1 MSRMVLLSVSAL
13 LLSACTSSWD
23 PVDHDGDGISAL
35 DGDCWDALDGPQGSG
50 LAGADIFPG
59 AAETFYDG
67 IDQDCAFDD
76 DFDAD
81 ADGYVPDEHTGVTTL
96 GVTDSGGLPAGDCW
110 DDPAASPPLYTVVA
124 SGLTD
129 KVGNQLDWAQP
140 TAFETNP
147 DGIDTWYDG
156 VDQDCAGDDDFDQ
169 DGDGFATE
177 SYPDQSGTYGDD
189 CVDGNELDDENF
201 AGDAAVDVNPDAAE
215 RWYDGTDQDCDDNDC
230 DQDEDGWDGPTDDS
244 ATEYCYPEECED
256 SDPDIYPDDSIP
268 EVWYNGVD
276 ENCDGNDGDQDG
288 DGYWTGDYDA
298 QVLASGT
305 GEDPLTIP
313 EGWDGDCWDVPL
325 SVEAAPSAFTA
336 LNDFDQPD
344 ADEVNADAAEVWY
357 DGIDQDCAGNVSDF
371 DSDGDSY
378 DTMVY
383 PNDGDALYGIDCD
396 DVDGT
401 VFPGQFETFY
411 DGTDDN
417 CDGNDGDADG
427 DGYWSADYE
436 TLVNAAGGTPL
447 DVPEDCGDT
456 GALPCDGDCDDGNSD
471 VHPDR
476 LEDCRTTQD
485 DDCDG
490 DTNFDAEESPGVAGD
505 AISCTEYYQD
515 DDRDSFGDLSGASIC
530 YCDAY
535 DDYDV
540 LTNTDCDDSDD
551 DTYPGADEYC
561 DGHDDDCDGDT
572 DEDSSVDALTWYA
585 DTDGDSYGDPAV
597 TDIECYQPSGYELD
611 NTDCDDARALTNPG
625 ATEYCNEIHDDDCDG
640 TIDEPDAADAPTWYH
655 DADNDDYGDPLDSR
669 VQCEL
674 YQPTGYIADN
684 TDCDDTDSGD
694 YPGAPEIIANAD
706 DEDCDGGDTCYEDLD
721 LDGFGSSLTL
731 LSADVDCADSGESYT
746 SNDCDDS
753 AATTYPAADE
763 YCDGHDDDCDGEVDE
778 DGSVDV
784 LTWYADSDGD
794 LYGNLAVPDTD
805 CYQPTGYVADATD
818 CDDTDSGDYPGATEI
833 VGNQDDEDCD
843 GGEICYDDDDNDGYL
858 DTTGDTLTSAD
869 ADCVDTYEGTNSDP
883 TTDCDDTDSG
893 DYPGATEVV
902 GNEDDEDCNGGEICY
917 HDDDNDGYLDS
928 SGDTV
933 VSSDTDC
940 TDSYEG
946 TNSDPT
952 TDCDDADSGDYPG
965 ATEIVGN
972 EDDEDCDGGE
982 ICYDDDDNDGY
993 LDTTG
998 DTRTSSDTDCTDN
1011 FEGSTSTLTTDCDDS
1026 DGGAYPG
1033 ATEYCDGHD
1042 NDCNGQVDED
1052 TSDDVLTWYA
1062 DSDSDSYGDVSSPD
1076 IDCYQPSGYVAD
1088 NTDCDDSDS
1097 GDYPGAPETVGNGD
1111 DEDCDGAEIC
1121 YDDDDNDGFLDSTG
1135 DTRTSSDS
1143 DCNDAYEGKTT
1154 DLTTDCD
1161 DADAGDYP
1169 GATETVGN
1177 GDDEDCDGGE
1187 ICYDDDDND
1196 GFLDSS
1202 GDTRVSSDTD
1212 CSDAYEG
1219 TDTDLTTDCD
1229 DDVASVYP
1237 GATEVV
1243 ADGIDQD
1250 CANGDTCYEDNDL
1263 DGYGSTGLQ
1272 VSVDLDCSDSGEAS
1286 VSTDCDDSNGAAYP
1300 GAAEVVADGVDQ
1312 SCSGGDTC
1320 YSDGDLDGYGST
1332 STTTSTDLDCSDSGE
1347 ATVNTDCDDAVA
1359 AVNPGE
1365 SEIVADGI
1373 DQNCS
1378 GGDTCY
1384 EDNDLDG
1391 FGSTGT
1397 QASVDTDCTDP
1408 GEATTTTDCD
1418 DADGDQYPGADELC
1432 NGEDDDCDGTTDEDS
1447 AVDVTTWY
1455 LDYDGDLYGDSAFSD
1470 IGCEQPTGYVL
1481 ADTETDCDD
1490 ADSTSNPGETEIVG
1504 NEVDNDCDGGEICY
1518 KDLDGD
1524 GYGTTS
1530 TKTSSDS
1537 DCGDSQESTVST
1549 DCDDTGS
1556 GADLINPAATEVC
1569 DDVDNDCDSLIDDAD
1584 GSLDTGTATTWWV
1597 DSDTD
1602 GYGVSSL
1609 TSLTCDAP
1617 SGYVDSAAGTDC
1629 DDGDIAINPDATE
1642 VCDSVD
1648 NDCDGDID
1656 DDDLSLDTG
1665 TATTWYADVDVD
1677 TYGDAGSTQLA
1688 CDQPSGYL
1696 TDSDDCLDSDAGVYP
1711 GALEICD
1718 DGLINDCDETGG
1730 GTSGNACPAVGAL
1743 VISEIMANPSI
1754 LSDTSGEWFELYNS
1768 SGSDIDLEG
1777 LLILDDGSDSHQIAS
1792 SVVVAAGDFVVL
1804 GKTTSA
1810 TRSPDY
1816 DYSSITL
1823 SQSGTDELVIKTWG
1837 TTGSDG
1843 TEIDR
1848 VDYDTGGSWSISAGE
1863 SLALLSTAMTA
1874 SDNDS
1879 VSNWAAA
1886 TCYYNIDNAG
1896 TGLDV
1901 DMGTPGGANNLAC
1914 PLIDQLDPSEV
1925 LLDTTETVTITGTDL
1940 VYSSADVVVV
1950 MGDWD
1955 TDIELTPSSTSST
1968 EVEFTASSSS
1978 VQGTDDIVVY
1988 NGINLAILED
1998 AINYVD
2004 LDIAYLWWPI
2014 PSTHAAYGIDYVPD
2028 SLGGLTLEAG
2038 ETTGQIYGR
2047 VEAVGIGHCT
2057 IEPAMLAAELGYGPA
2072 GSDPRYDAWTWSTAT
2087 FNSLP
2092 LDCTIWN
2099 SEYEGNFSSLVAGT
2113 YDFTFRF
2120 QYDGGPWLY
2129 GEFRGDYPY
2138 TDTEG
2143 PSGYAPGEV
2152 FDLSQIGT
2160 FTVNP

>member
-1 MSRMVLLSVSAL
+1 MSRMVLLSAVTL
-13 LLSACTSSWD
+13 MLSACSSSWD
-23 PVDHDGDGISAL
+23 PVDHDGDGISAV

-50 LAGADIFPG
+50 LVGADIFPG

-81 ADGYVPDEHTGVTTL
+81 ADGYVGDDYLGVTTL
-96 GVTDSGGLPAGDCW
+96 GVPGSGELPGGDCW

-147 DGIDTWYDG
+147 EGIETWYDG

-177 SYPDQSGTYGDD
+177 SYPDQGGTYGDD

-201 AGDAAVDVNPDAAE
+201 AGDAAVDVNPDATE
-215 RWYDGTDQDCDDNDC
+215 EWYDGTDQNCDDNDC
-230 DQDEDGWDGPTDDS
+230 DQDEDGFDGPTDDTV
-244 ATEYCYPEECED
+244 TEYCYPEECED
-256 SDPDIYPDDSIP
+256 TDPDIYRDDSIP

-288 DGYWTGDYDA
+288 DGYWVDDYDA
-298 QVLASGT
+298 RVQASGS
-305 GEDPLTIP
+305 GDDPLTIP
-313 EGWDGDCWDVPL
+313 EGWDGDCWDVP
-325 SVEAAPSAFTA
+325 SAVQTPPAAFTA

-344 ADEVNADAAEVWY
+344 ADEVNADASEVWY
-357 DGIDQDCAGNVSDF
+357 DGIDQDCAGNASDF

-396 DVDGT
+396 DTDNN
-401 VFPGQFETFY
+401 VFPSQFETFY

-427 DGYWSADYE
+427 DGYWSADYA
-436 TLVNAAGGTPL
+436 TLVSAAGGTPL

-456 GALPCDGDCDDGNSD
+456 GALPCDGDCDDSNSD

-490 DTNFDAEESPGVAGD
+490 DSNFDAEEAPGVAGD

-597 TDIECYQPSGYELD
+597 TDIECYQPSGYLSD

-674 YQPTGYIADN
+674 YQPAGYIADN

-694 YPGAPEIIANAD
+694 YPGAPEIIANSD
-706 DEDCDGGDTCYEDLD
+706 DEDCDGGDTCYQDLD
-721 LDGFGSSLTL
+721 LDTYGSGLTT
-731 LSADVDCADSGESYT
+731 LSADVICSDPGESYS

-753 AATTYPAADE
+753 DDDTYPGADE

-778 DGSVDV
+778 DSSVDV
-784 LTWYADSDGD
+784 LTWYADSDADTYGD
-794 LYGNLAVPDTD
+794 LAVPDTD
-805 CYQPTGYVADATD
+805 CYQPTDYVADATD
-818 CDDTDSGDYPGATEI
+818 CDDSDSGDYPGAIEIVGNQDDEDCDGGEICYDDDDNDGYLDTTGDTLISADADCVDTYEGTWTDPTTDCDDSDSGDYPGATETVGNGDDEDCNGGEICYHDDDDDGYLDSTGDTVVSSDTDCTDSYEGTNSDPTTDCDDGDNGDYPGATEI

-858 DTTGDTLTSAD
+858 DTTGDTR
-869 ADCVDTYEGTNSDP
+869 
-883 TTDCDDTDSG
+883 
-893 DYPGATEVV
+893 
-902 GNEDDEDCNGGEICY
+902 I
-917 HDDDNDGYLDS
+917 
-928 SGDTV
+928 
-933 VSSDTDC
+933 SSD
-940 TDSYEG
+940 
-946 TNSDPT
+946 
-952 TDCDDADSGDYPG
+952 A
-965 ATEIVGN
+965 
-972 EDDEDCDGGE
+972 
-982 ICYDDDDNDGY
+982 
-993 LDTTG
+993 
-998 DTRTSSDTDCTDN
+998 DCTDN
-1011 FEGSTSTLTTDCDDS
+1011 YEGSTGTLTTDCDDS
-1026 DGGAYPG
+1026 NSTAYPG

-1042 NDCNGQVDED
+1042 DDCDGQVDED
-1052 TSDDVLTWYA
+1052 ASDDVLTWYA
-1062 DSDSDSYGDVSSPD
+1062 DTDTDTYGDPAVSD

-1111 DEDCDGAEIC
+1111 DEDCDGVETC
-1121 YDDDDNDGFLDSTG
+1121 YDDDDNDGYLDTTG
-1135 DTRTSSDS
+1135 DTRFSSDA
-1143 DCNDAYEGKTT
+1143 DCDDAYEGKTT

-1161 DADAGDYP
+1161 DTDAGDYP

-1202 GDTRVSSDTD
+1202 GDTRVSSDAD

-1219 TDTDLTTDCD
+1219 GTSTLTTDCD
-1229 DDVASVYP
+1229 DAVSSVYP

-1250 CANGDTCYEDNDL
+1250 CANGDTCYEDNDV
-1263 DGYGSTGLQ
+1263 DGFGSTGLQ
-1272 VSVDLDCSDSGEAS
+1272 VSVDLDCTDSGEAS
-1286 VSTDCDDSNGAAYP
+1286 ISTDCDDNNGAAYP

-1312 SCSGGDTC
+1312 SCSGGDSC

-1332 STTTSTDLDCSDSGE
+1332 STSTSADLDCNDPGE
-1347 ATVNTDCDDAVA
+1347 ASVNTDCDDAVA

-1384 EDNDLDG
+1384 EDNDHDE

-1397 QASVDTDCTDP
+1397 QASVDIDCTDT
-1408 GEATTTTDCD
+1408 GEATVSTDCD
-1418 DADGDQYPGADELC
+1418 DADAAQYPGADEYC
-1432 NGEDDDCDGTTDEDS
+1432 NGEDDDCDGSTDEDT
-1447 AVDVTTWY
+1447 AVDVATWY
-1455 LDYDGDLYGDSAFSD
+1455 LDYDGDTYGLATSSD
-1470 IGCEQPTGYVL
+1470 IDCEQPTGYVTD
-1481 ADTETDCDD
+1481 ATDCDD
-1490 ADSTSNPGETEIVG
+1490 LDADRNPGETEIVG

-1530 TKTSSDS
+1530 TKTSTDS

-1556 GADLINPAATEVC
+1556 GAIAINPAATEVC
-1569 DDVDNDCDSLIDDAD
+1569 DGA
-1584 GSLDTGTATTWWV
+1584 
-1597 DSDTD
+1597 
-1602 GYGVSSL
+1602 
-1609 TSLTCDAP
+1609 
-1617 SGYVDSAAGTDC
+1617 
-1629 DDGDIAINPDATE
+1629 
-1642 VCDSVD
+1642 D

-1656 DDDLSLDTG
+1656 DDDTSLDTS
-1665 TATTWYADVDVD
+1665 TATTWYADTD
-1677 TYGDAGSTQLA
+1677 GDSQGDSASTTLLA
-1688 CDQPSGYL
+1688 CDQPSGYEDDSTDCDDSDPDIFL
-1696 TDSDDCLDSDAGVYP
+1696 GATEYCGTVDFDCDGLIGNVDGDASDSLTWYHDGDADSYGDATDSEDACSAPSDHVTDATDCLDSNNEVYP
-1711 GALEICD
+1711 GALEYCD
-1718 DGLINDCDETGG
+1718 DGLINDCNETGG
-1730 GTSGNACPAVGAL
+1730 GTAGNTCPAVGDL
-1743 VISEIMANPSI
+1743 VINEAMVDAA
-1754 LSDTSGEWFELYNS
+1754 LQADTSGEWIEVYNAT
-1768 SGSDIDLEG
+1768 GSDIDLEG
-1777 LLILDDGSDSHQIAS
+1777 LMLLDAGTDSHQIAS
-1792 SVVVAAGDFVVL
+1792 SVVVPSHDYAVLVV
-1804 GKTTSA
+1804 SA
-1810 TRSPDY
+1810 DALDDYDY
-1816 DYSSITL
+1816 DYSGFTL
-1823 SQSGTDELVIKTWG
+1823 GNGDDEIIIATYGTDG
-1837 TTGSDG
+1837 TDG
-1843 TEIDR
+1843 TVIDE
-1848 VDYDTGGSWSISAGE
+1848 VVYGTGWPNNDGNAMALDVGSQDATSNDLVANWTAAACIYD
-1863 SLALLSTAMTA
+1863 LDNSTSTYEFEQGTPYD
-1874 SDNDS
+1874 DNDQ
-1879 VSNWAAA
+1879 
-1886 TCYYNIDNAG
+1886 
-1896 TGLDV
+1896 
-1901 DMGTPGGANNLAC
+1901 AC
-1914 PLIDQLDPSEV
+1914 PEIDQLDPSEIF
-1925 LLDTTETVTITGTDL
+1925 LAGGDTVTISGTELD
-1940 VYSSADVVVV
+1940 YGSGAVVVTV
-1950 MGDWD
+1950 GSWGDD
-1955 TDIELTPSSTSST
+1955 AEITPGTVSST
-1968 EVEFTASSSS
+1968 EVDFTAPSSASQGSS
-1978 VQGTDDIVVY
+1978 DVVIY
-1988 NGINLAILED
+1988 NGKYIDFIGDGL
-1998 AINYVD
+1998 NYVD
-2004 LDIAYLWWPI
+2004 LDAAFLWWPI
-2014 PSTHAAYGIDYVPD
+2014 PSTHASYGIDYVAD
-2028 SLGGLTLEAG
+2028 SGGGPTLEAG
-2038 ETTGQIYGR
+2038 ETTAQLYGR

-2057 IEPAMLAAELGYGPA
+2057 IEPTMLAAELGYGPA

-2092 LDCTIWN
+2092 LACTIWN

-2120 QYDGGPWLY
+2120 RYDGGPWLY

-2160 FTVNP
+2160 FTVN